1 MSNAKRVPA
10 LTLLT
15 LVVGVGL
22 LSACSSDEPKS
33 VTTTQS
39 TVTHYDD
46 GSSRSSWSST
56 TESHQ

>member
-15 LVVGVGL
+15 LVVGAGL
-22 LSACSSDEPKS
+22 LSACSDEPKS
-33 VTTTQS
+33 VTTTES

-46 GSSRSSWSST
+46 GSSKSSWHST